1 MNLCSSQVK
10 QQKRSFYFERKPS
23 NWGQKFTI
31 ALAGDVQEDL
41 HIPLKLMQA
50 KTGDIFLL
58 NFIALF
64 NTETNQSINFKIFK
78 KVLSISH
85 NKIAQYQF
93 KVSNRYFYKTSPM
106 HFQNQHL
113 NKIKQRT
120 TAKPKS

>member
-10 QQKRSFYFERKPS
+10 QQQRSFYFERKPS

-31 ALAGDVQEDL
+31 ALAGDAQEDL

-64 NTETNQSINFKIFK
+64 NTDINQSINFKILK
-78 KVLSISH
+78 KYLV
-85 NKIAQYQF
+85 
-93 KVSNRYFYKTSPM
+93 
-106 HFQNQHL
+106 
-113 NKIKQRT
+113 
-120 TAKPKS
+120 